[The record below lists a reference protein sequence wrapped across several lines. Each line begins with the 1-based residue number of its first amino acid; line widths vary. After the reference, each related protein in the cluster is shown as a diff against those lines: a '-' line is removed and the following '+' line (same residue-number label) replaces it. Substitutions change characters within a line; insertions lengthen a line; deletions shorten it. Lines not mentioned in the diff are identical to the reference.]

1 MKIAI
6 LGYGKE
12 GQSSEKYFAK
22 SGHDI
27 TIFQDFKVE
36 ELPASL
42 NTDYDLILRSPSV
55 PPRDGWSSM
64 TQYFFDHCPCPIIGI
79 TGTKGK
85 GTTCA
90 LTTDILKALGS
101 KVWLVGNI
109 GTPSLDVLDQIKS
122 TDIVVYELSS
132 FQLWDLHKSPHIAVV
147 LKVEPDHLNI
157 HYDYNDYLSAKS
169 HITSAQTKDDFCIY
183 LQSNA
188 DSTKIANLSPAQKLP
203 YPDTQHSKELV
214 AALNSLAIP
223 GAHNR
228 ENAEAALLTVAAYFH
243 QPLST
248 LLKNHQQK
256 IHSALANFKSLPHRL
271 ELVRTLNQVK
281 YYDDNFSTTLSS
293 TAVALDAFKDSN
305 IILIAGGRDKT
316 ANADLP
322 KLAELFN
329 TQTNLKNV
337 ILIGESGHTLYQDFY
352 SPKFVLAESLKDAID
367 QARIKAEAIPNSIVL
382 MSPAAASFDMFEN
395 IYDRGAQYQKLIS
408 EL

>member
-1 MKIAI
+1 M
-6 LGYGKE
+6 
-12 GQSSEKYFAK
+12 
-22 SGHDI
+22 
-27 TIFQDFKVE
+27 IFVSTSKATPIVQR
-36 ELPASL
+36 LPICL
-42 NTDYDLILRSPSV
+42 PLE
-55 PPRDGWSSM
+55 
-64 TQYFFDHCPCPIIGI
+64 
-79 TGTKGK
+79 
-85 GTTCA
+85 TT
-90 LTTDILKALGS
+90 
-101 KVWLVGNI
+101 
-109 GTPSLDVLDQIKS
+109 
-122 TDIVVYELSS
+122 
-132 FQLWDLHKSPHIAVV
+132 
-147 LKVEPDHLNI
+147 
-157 HYDYNDYLSAKS
+157 LSA
-169 HITSAQTKDDFCIY
+169 TKR
-183 LQSNA
+183 SE
-188 DSTKIANLSPAQKLP
+188 
-203 YPDTQHSKELV
+203 ELV
-214 AALNSLAIP
+214 AALNSLTIP

-248 LLKNHQQK
+248 LLKNHPEK

-271 ELVRTLNQVK
+271 ELARTLNQVK

-293 TAVALDAFKDSN
+293 TAVALDAFRDSN

-316 ANADLP
+316 GNADLP

-329 TQTNLKNV
+329 MQTNLKNV